1 MDKHQSRIV
10 KLLKSDANRR
20 LYMKEYM
27 AQYRTTNKQKDYNKP
42 EIKRMHAKDQ
52 YYRKTVLNDIKFLF
66 IE

>member
-1 MDKHQSRIV
+1 
-10 KLLKSDANRR
+10 
-20 LYMKEYM
+20 MKEYM

-52 YYRKTVLNDIKFLF
+52 YYRKTALNDIKFLF